1 MPGAKDMITVN
12 THEAKT
18 TLSALLAKIEEENEE
33 IIICRNGKP
42 VAKMVAISKRS
53 VDPLRPTPELGPI
66 VFHEDPCAPLD
77 EDAWPKECR

>member
-1 MPGAKDMITVN
+1 MNVITIN

-18 TLSALLAKIEEENEE
+18 RLSALLAKVEEENEE

-42 VAKMVAISKRS
+42 VAKLVAIEKRR
-53 VDPLRPTPELGPI
+53 VDPLHKNPRLGPV

-77 EDAWPKECR
+77 EQAWPEESR